1 MLFADKIELGV
12 VEQKLTFQLAVLDK
26 PNHVLAPEFDKRH
39 NIWLAKGACVV
50 ELSLGPFRNK
60 S

>member
-1 MLFADKIELGV
+1 MLFADKTELGV
-12 VEQKLTFQLAVLDK
+12 VEQKLTFQLVLDK
-26 PNHVLAPEFDKRH
+26 PNNVLAPEFDKRH

-50 ELSLGPFRNK
+50 EPSLQPFGNK